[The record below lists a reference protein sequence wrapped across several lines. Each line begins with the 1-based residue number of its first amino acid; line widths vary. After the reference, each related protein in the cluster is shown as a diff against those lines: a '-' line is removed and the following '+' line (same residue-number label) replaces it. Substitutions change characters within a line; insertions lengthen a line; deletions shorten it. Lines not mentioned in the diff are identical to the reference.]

1 MIAVRHR
8 VLGIYAAWNA
18 LMQFEWLRV
27 APVTDAAAAQYGVSQ
42 SDIGFLSLLFPL
54 LFLPLALPTG
64 RLIDRLSLRALL
76 RLTAASMTAAA
87 TLRITS
93 SSFDVLLAGQ
103 ILFAIAQPLVVSLIS
118 KLVMIWFPERE
129 RLGATSVGTIGLL
142 LGTGLAMAVVPRI
155 DSFPIAE
162 SLVGDVALMLALTIA
177 TFLLVPA
184 DPEVACPGETQRWFA
199 EIGGLIR
206 DRGYLLLLSLVFI
219 GNGYASAVFTWLE
232 PMLKPQGISAQG
244 ASLIGLL
251 ILGGGI
257 LGMALAPK
265 IPRIYE
271 RLRPL
276 LLTLLPLAA
285 ALTMLL
291 VVQLPFAALCLAAVL
306 LGICVQ
312 GPLPLIVELVTET
325 AGADRAGTAASG
337 FWMAANAGAA
347 ALIATLSGLAD
358 AGRWTLG
365 AGALALSL
373 LVEATLAL
381 AFVLHRERH
390 TRSRPVRS
398 PDA

>member
-1 MIAVRHR
+1 MIAPRHR
-8 VLGIYAAWNA
+8 VLGLYAMWNA
-18 LMQFEWLRV
+18 LMQFEWLRL
-27 APVTDAAAAQYGVSQ
+27 APVTDSAVAQYGVSE

-64 RLIDRLSLRALL
+64 RLIDRLGLRALL
-76 RLTAASMTAAA
+76 RLTALSMTAAA
-87 TLRITS
+87 VLRITS
-93 SSFDVLLAGQ
+93 DSFRVLLAGQ
-103 ILFAIAQPLVVSLIS
+103 VLFAIAQPLVVSLIS
-118 KLVMIWFPERE
+118 KLAMVWFPEKE

-155 DSFPIAE
+155 EGVSIAQ
-162 SLVGDVALMLALTIA
+162 SLIGDVAVMLALTLA
-177 TFLLVPA
+177 TFLLVPP
-184 DPEVACPGETQRWFA
+184 DPEAATTAESERWFA
-199 EIGGLIR
+199 EIGGLVR

-257 LGMALAPK
+257 FGMALAPRV
-265 IPRIYE
+265 PRIYD
-271 RLRPL
+271 RLLPL
-276 LLTLLPLAA
+276 LLTLLPLGAG
-285 ALTMLL
+285 LTMLL
-291 VVQLPFAALCLAAVL
+291 IAQLPFAALCMAAVL
-306 LGICVQ
+306 LGVCVQ

-325 AGADRAGTAASG
+325 AGAERAGTAASG

-365 AGALALSL
+365 AGALAVSL
-373 LVEATLAL
+373 LLEAAL
-381 AFVLHRERH
+381 AMAFVRIREHRIRNG
-390 TRSRPVRS
+390 TQ
-398 PDA
+398 